1 MDQLV
6 RQFFNGT
13 VNRNETVIDISQ
25 LAAIVYFIQ
34 MGQNKNQA
42 IKMVKK

>member
-6 RQFFNGT
+6 RQCLNGT
-13 VNRNETVIDISQ
+13 VNPNETVVDVSQ
-25 LAAIVYFIQ
+25 LAAGVYFIQ

-42 IKMVKK
+42 IKIVKK